1 MTQTPPI
8 TPPDG
13 AREARRYMDYFNRMG
28 VTRKSV
34 IESVELTYARSNV
47 YFNDLYAW
55 MAESGSFKIACG
67 KGCAYCC
74 HTMVSVLPPEAFYLA
89 NHIET
94 AYEPEVAAAMK
105 QRVIDHDAK
114 NRRLSGAARHE
125 GHVACPLLDP
135 ETWLCTVHGAR
146 PLTCRSMH
154 SSDVSSCK
162 RAFDE
167 RDAYI
172 STPSHQLFFD
182 NTQAYYDAFG
192 TALLDHGLEMEPLE
206 LNSALAT
213 IWTDKNVLNRWM
225 AGEKPFA
232 AAYADAM
239 MTDRPPTEDELSSG
253 KSV

>member
-1 MTQTPPI
+1 MAETTSI

-13 AREARRYMDYFNRMG
+13 AREARRYVDYFNRMG

-34 IESVELTYARSNV
+34 MESVDLTYQRSNV

-55 MAESGSFKIACG
+55 MAETGRFKVACDM
-67 KGCAYCC
+67 GCAYCC
-74 HTMVSVLPPEAFYLA
+74 HTMVSVLPPEAFFLA

-94 AYEPEVAAAMK
+94 AFEPEVSKAMR

-114 NRRLSGAARHE
+114 HRGLSGAARHE
-125 GHVACPLLDP
+125 GHVACSLLDP
-135 ETWLCTVHGAR
+135 ETWLCTVHSAR

-154 SSDVSSCK
+154 SSDKPSCK

-172 STPSHQLFFD
+172 STPSHQLFFE

-192 TALLDHGLEMEPLE
+192 TALMEHDVELEPLE
-206 LNSALAT
+206 LNAALAT
-213 IWTDKNVLNRWM
+213 IWTGDNVLNRWLR
-225 AGEKPFA
+225 GERVFE
-232 AAYADAM
+232 AAYAATM
-239 MTDRPPTEDELSSG
+239 MTDRAPTEDELDG
-253 KSV
+253 GA